1 MLKDKNTK
9 DKSKK
14 KINKNLNFKCNINV
28 KAITSGVH
36 QKSSA
41 LNILVSIK

>member
-1 MLKDKNTK
+1 MQKDKNTK

-28 KAITSGVH
+28 KAIISGVH
-36 QKSSA
+36 QQISA
-41 LNILVSIK
+41 LNLLV

>member
-1 MLKDKNTK
+1 MQKDKNAK

-36 QKSSA
+36 QQISA
-41 LNILVSIK
+41 LNLLV

>member
-14 KINKNLNFKCNINV
+14 KINKSLNFKCNINI

-36 QKSSA
+36 QQISA
-41 LNILVSIK
+41 LNLLV